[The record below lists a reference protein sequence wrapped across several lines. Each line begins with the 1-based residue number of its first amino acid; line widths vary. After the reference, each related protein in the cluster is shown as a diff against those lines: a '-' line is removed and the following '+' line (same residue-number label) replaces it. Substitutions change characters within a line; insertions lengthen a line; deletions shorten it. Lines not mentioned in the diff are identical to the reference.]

1 MTKGL
6 LMDQQRP
13 DPGEHVGS
21 LPAAPTRNLL
31 IVHTPN
37 GAQDLSDWLQV
48 KQRIEASAPDI
59 EVRIASN
66 HARNST
72 TRRWQ
77 VRRPSLVFSPCPLME
92 FEPRGGTVYCG
103 RSISKLEQTERI
115 ASKGLPVPPTA
126 ILSRDLVPDPERWGR
141 YVVVKPL
148 RGGMGRDIR
157 LLRIEDVAKRFAELT
172 LHGEREMVIQPY
184 IEHSEE
190 GYPTEYRVLT
200 MFGHALYAAR
210 GRWGVPRPP
219 LEEIAS
225 APNGIIASNDSGQLS
240 GRVRVLC
247 NDPEIIG
254 LGERAHSAFPG
265 IPVLGVDII
274 RSDVGKLYVMEVN
287 PMGFTWHLS
296 SGVAKA
302 LYSPEYVRE
311 LYAQFGA
318 LDRVAQLLIEKT
330 RAEAT

>member
-1 MTKGL
+1 
-6 LMDQQRP
+6 MDEQRSG
-13 DPGEHVGS
+13 PGEQAAS
-21 LPAAPTRNLL
+21 LAAAPTRNLL

-37 GAQDLSDWLQV
+37 GGQDLSDWLQV

-59 EVRIASN
+59 EVRIATNCSP
-66 HARNST
+66 NST

-92 FEPRGGTVYCG
+92 FEPRGGTIYCG
-103 RSISKLEQTERI
+103 RPISKLEQIERL
-115 ASKGLPVPPTA
+115 ASKDLPVPPTA
-126 ILSRDLVPDPERWGR
+126 ILSRDLVLDPERWGR

-157 LLRIEDVAKRFAELT
+157 LLRTEDVAERFAELT
-172 LHGEREMVIQPY
+172 LNGEREMVIQPY

-200 MFGHALYAAR
+200 MFGHVLYAAR
-210 GRWGVPRPP
+210 NRWGAPRPP

-225 APNGIIASNDSGQLS
+225 APNGIIASNDKTF

-254 LGERAHSAFPG
+254 LGERAHSAFPD

-274 RSDVGKLYVMEVN
+274 RNSDAGRLYAMEVN
-287 PMGFTWHLS
+287 PMGFTWHFS
-296 SGVAKA
+296 SGVSKTS
-302 LYSPEYVRE
+302 YPPDFVRE

-318 LDRVAQLLIEKT
+318 LDHVAQLLIEKT